1 MVTEN
6 GKEIV
11 SSWGDMKKVTD
22 QTAEKM
28 KDKEA
33 IFVKNCA
40 QCWTHRMFVLTLI
53 LYLSY
58 CFCVFKM
65 DEIK

>member
-1 MVTEN
+1 
-6 GKEIV
+6 
-11 SSWGDMKKVTD
+11 
-22 QTAEKM
+22 M